1 MPQNTTI
8 NVLANTWTRL
18 TDANVTAATFRNV
31 GEFDIWV
38 QGTVGAS
45 APTGGPAGIEYEPA
59 AGETNRALADLYPGV
74 TGVNNLYVFSRSN
87 TSVFISNA

>member
-8 NVLANTWTRL
+8 NVTANTWTRL
-18 TDANVTAATFRNV
+18 TDANVTAATFLNV

-38 QGTVGAS
+38 QGTVGAV
-45 APTGGPAGIEYEPA
+45 APTGGPAGLEYPPA
-59 AGETNRALADLYPGV
+59 TGEANRTLSELYPGV
-74 TGVNNLYVFSRSN
+74 SGVNNLYVFSRNN